1 MPAITL
7 RYVTSK
13 FLLFVKSLRLTSFAL
28 SSHVCTSQESIGV
41 VYFERCIYEV
51 LSLLCS
57 LYQFFKNR
65 GADNARV
72 RVLRASFDDRLSG
85 TW

>member
-7 RYVTSK
+7 RYVTCE
-13 FLLFVKSLRLTSFAL
+13 FLLSVKLLRLTSFAL
-28 SSHVCTSQESIGV
+28 SSHICTSQESVRV
-41 VYFERCIYEV
+41 VYFERCVYEV
-51 LSLLCS
+51 LSLMCS

-65 GADNARV
+65 GADNVRV